1 MLTKQDLF
9 SIVIPALNEEE
20 HIEHLLRSIYE
31 QDYRPIEVIV
41 VDDGSTDATKQIVKK
56 FCDQIT
62 NSDFILSLTE
72 TGNSEKKGAA
82 IARNIG
88 IKKSNGKYI
97 LLIDADCL
105 LNNKTIISELT
116 QKLQSNRIVGF
127 RDIVLVDNWLEQ
139 NLMLDAG
146 NPPYATPAQ
155 YSHLAFS
162 REIVEQFR
170 FDPQLGVGEDSEFL
184 LRLKNAGKLE
194 ITTINTTGGIHLPH
208 TLNEYG
214 RQSFWAGKT
223 RWLFLKKHP
232 TKKAKLATIGRAMPA
247 LILTTTAITSFLNS
261 IISLTFATSWL
272 ALIMYHYAN
281 SPSKKLKRIVYL
293 VLRFTYNSFSYTI
306 GLLKGFIDLYIKGV
320 INTTRGK

>member
-1 MLTKQDLF
+1 LKFFITKTNDLSFLQLESNSRLVLTDWGGVQEETCIFWVPCVTLRDNTERPETVEVGSNML
-9 SIVIPALNEEE
+9 A
-20 HIEHLLRSIYE
+20 
-31 QDYRPIEVIV
+31 
-41 VDDGSTDATKQIVKK
+41 
-56 FCDQIT
+56 
-62 NSDFILSLTE
+62 
-72 TGNSEKKGAA
+72 
-82 IARNIG
+82 G
-88 IKKSNGKYI
+88 I
-97 LLIDADCL
+97 
-105 LNNKTIISELT
+105 
-116 QKLQSNRIVGF
+116 
-127 RDIVLVDNWLEQ
+127 
-139 NLMLDAG
+139 
-146 NPPYATPAQ
+146 NPDK
-155 YSHLAFS
+155 
-162 REIVEQFR
+162 I
-170 FDPQLGVGEDSEFL
+170 
-184 LRLKNAGKLE
+184 LE